1 MHSPHGHHQSKQTIE
16 DGPLINSSPEHRQ
29 TQPRTIVDK
38 APWTIRQTLQGI
50 VLTMLPWM
58 ALAIALANIGSASN
72 SSKPL
77 SFNLD
82 LSVAIITI
90 IFTAAIEGA
99 FLIAPFYYANKAF
112 GEMRPRAR
120 QVFDALGFRKVSLRR
135 AAYLIVGLMLAIFAV
150 NFLYSA
156 VITYFHLNLQ
166 TNDQVI
172 LAHSKQEPLT
182 TYATLFGAVFIA
194 PFCEEIFF
202 RGFVFPGLRR
212 AMPVGAAIVVSS
224 LLFAIAHADPGSFP
238 VLLIIGLALAF
249 IRWRTASIW
258 PGMFLHMLNNGIGAV
273 SILLVM
279 WGVIH

>member
-1 MHSPHGHHQSKQTIE
+1 MI
-16 DGPLINSSPEHRQ
+16 DSSPDNKK
-29 TQPRTIVDK
+29 TQPRDIEDK
-38 APWTIRQTLQGI
+38 VPWSIRQTLTGI
-50 VLTMLPWM
+50 VLTMVPWM
-58 ALAIALANIGSASN
+58 ALAIALANIGSAST

-77 SFNLD
+77 SFGAD
-82 LSVAIITI
+82 LGAAIITI
-90 IFTAAIEGA
+90 IFTAIIEGA

-112 GEMRPRAR
+112 RNLRSRVRLA
-120 QVFDALGFRKVSLRR
+120 FDALGFRKVSLRR
-135 AAYLIVGLMLAIFAV
+135 AAYWIIALMLAIFAV

-156 VITYFHLNLQ
+156 IITTFHLNLQ
-166 TNDQVI
+166 TNDQV
-172 LAHSKQEPLT
+172 LLEHSKQEPLT
-182 TYATLFGAVFIA
+182 TYATLFAAVFIA

-202 RGFVFPGLRR
+202 RGFVFPGLRHR
-212 AMPVGAAIVVSS
+212 MSVGAAIVVSS

-258 PGMFLHMLNNGIGAV
+258 PGMFLHMLNNSIGAV

>member
-1 MHSPHGHHQSKQTIE
+1 LIDSSPDNKQTHPQVIE
-16 DGPLINSSPEHRQ
+16 E
-29 TQPRTIVDK
+29 K
-38 APWTIRQTLQGI
+38 APWTLRQTLQGI
-50 VLTMLPWM
+50 LLTMVPWM
-58 ALAIALANIGSASN
+58 ALAIALANIGSAST
-72 SSKPL
+72 SSRTL
-77 SFNLD
+77 SFSVD
-82 LSVAIITI
+82 LSAAIITI
-90 IFTAAIEGA
+90 IITAIIEGA

-112 GEMRPRAR
+112 REMRPRAR
-120 QVFDALGFRKVSLRR
+120 KVFNALGFRKVSLLR
-135 AAYLIVGLMLAIFAV
+135 AAYWIAGLLLAIFAV

-156 VITYFHLNLQ
+156 IITFFHLNLQ

-172 LAHSKQEPLT
+172 LEHSKQEPLT
-182 TYATLFGAVFIA
+182 TYATLFAAVFIA

-202 RGFVFPGLRR
+202 RGFVFPGLRHR
-212 AMPVGAAIVVSS
+212 MPVGAAIVISS

-279 WGVIH
+279 WGIIR

>member
-1 MHSPHGHHQSKQTIE
+1 MNNPNTRLKQTQEDTPLIDSSPDNKQTQRQVIE
-16 DGPLINSSPEHRQ
+16 D
-29 TQPRTIVDK
+29 K
-38 APWTIRQTLQGI
+38 MPWTLHQTFTGI
-50 VLTMLPWM
+50 LLTMVPWM
-58 ALAIALANIGSASN
+58 ALAIALAKIGGAPTSPA
-72 SSKPL
+72 PL

-82 LSVAIITI
+82 LSSAIITI
-90 IFTAAIEGA
+90 IISAIIEGA

-112 GEMRPRAR
+112 SDIRPHAR
-120 QVFDALGFRKVSLRR
+120 RVFDVLGFRKVSLHRV
-135 AAYLIVGLMLAIFAV
+135 AYWIVGLMLAIFAV

-156 VITYFHLNLQ
+156 IITSFHLNLQ
-166 TNDQVI
+166 TNDQAL

-182 TYATLFGAVFIA
+182 TYATLFAAVFIA

-202 RGFVFPGLRR
+202 RGFVFPGLRNG
-212 AMPVGAAIVVSS
+212 MPVGAAIVLSS

-258 PGMFLHMLNNGIGAV
+258 PGMFLHMLNNGIGAM

>member
-1 MHSPHGHHQSKQTIE
+1 LIDSEPDKKQPQVIADT
-16 DGPLINSSPEHRQ
+16 
-29 TQPRTIVDK
+29 
-38 APWTIRQTLQGI
+38 APWTIRQTLTGTL
-50 VLTMLPWM
+50 LTMVPWM
-58 ALAIALANIGSASN
+58 ALAITLNSIGGTSN
-72 SSKPL
+72 SSRPL
-77 SFNLD
+77 PFNVD
-82 LSVAIITI
+82 LGGAIITLL
-90 IFTAAIEGA
+90 FTAVIEGA

-112 GEMRPRAR
+112 SNIRPRAR

-135 AAYLIVGLMLAIFAV
+135 AASLIAGLILAIFAV

-156 VITYFHLNLQ
+156 IITYFHLNLQ
-166 TNDQVI
+166 TNDQVL
-172 LAHSKQEPLT
+172 LAHSKQEPIT
-182 TYATLFGAVFIA
+182 TYATLFAAVFIA
-194 PFCEEIFF
+194 PFCEETFF

-212 AMPVGAAIVVSS
+212 AMPIGAAIVVSA
-224 LLFAIAHADPGSFP
+224 LLFAIAHADPASFP

>member
-1 MHSPHGHHQSKQTIE
+1 
-16 DGPLINSSPEHRQ
+16 LIDSSPDNKQ
-29 TQPRTIVDK
+29 MQPQAIEDK

-50 VLTMLPWM
+50 VLTLLPWM
-58 ALAIALANIGSASN
+58 ALAITLANTGTTKN
-72 SSKPL
+72 SSGPL
-77 SFNLD
+77 SFNVD
-82 LSVAIITI
+82 LSAAIITI
-90 IFTAAIEGA
+90 IITAIIEGA
-99 FLIAPFYYANKAF
+99 FLIAPFYYAKKAF
-112 GEMRPRAR
+112 SDMRPQTRL
-120 QVFDALGFRKVSLRR
+120 VFDALGFRKVSFRR
-135 AAYLIVGLMLAIFAV
+135 TIYWIAGLMLAIFAV
-150 NFLYSA
+150 NFLYSV
-156 VITYFHLNLQ
+156 VITFFRLNLQ

-182 TYATLFGAVFIA
+182 TYATLFAAVFIA

-224 LLFAIAHADPGSFP
+224 LLFAIAHADPASFP

-279 WGVIH
+279 WGVIR